1 MWGIAAIDHGVY
13 THVASNTKITQMV
26 KYLNLILLLH
36 LILIFNQC
44 KAQSDTIDN
53 QSKSTI
59 EVRADIANK
68 LTESKSEL
76 EKIYNK
82 TVEFLDSIG
91 TSDTQNYKAYL
102 IQSQNGWKNY
112 CEGKCKIT
120 EYESRDAAQ
129 GGFAFY
135 NLCMTELNENRTT
148 ELKNLLKE
156 WKYEFNN

>member
-1 MWGIAAIDHGVY
+1 MF
-13 THVASNTKITQMV
+13 
-26 KYLNLILLLH
+26 KYSNLILLIPML
-36 LILIFNQC
+36 LIFNHC

-59 EVRADIANK
+59 EVRADIAKK

-76 EKIYNK
+76 EKIYK
-82 TVEFLDSIG
+82 EAVEFLDSIE
-91 TSDTQNYKAYL
+91 TSDTQNYKTYL

-112 CEGKCKIT
+112 CEGKCKIA

-135 NLCMTELNENRTT
+135 NLCMTELNEKRTT
-148 ELKNLLKE
+148 ELKNLLME
-156 WKYEFNN
+156 WKSEFDN

>member
-1 MWGIAAIDHGVY
+1 M
-13 THVASNTKITQMV
+13 
-26 KYLNLILLLH
+26 L
-36 LILIFNQC
+36 LIFNQC

-59 EVRADIANK
+59 EVRADIAKK

-76 EKIYNK
+76 EKTYK
-82 TVEFLDSIG
+82 ETVEFLDSIG
-91 TSDTQNYKAYL
+91 TSAAQNYKTYL
-102 IQSQNGWKNY
+102 IQSQSGSKNY

-135 NLCMTELNENRTT
+135 NLCMTELNEKRTT
-148 ELKNLLKE
+148 ELKNLLTG
-156 WKYEFNN
+156 WKSEFDN